1 MGLDVENSDL
11 FEDGE
16 GMERDMGFVSNLV
29 RQVWTDGC
37 ATVMSTIAQE
47 QMSGSRALNS
57 FDRSEI
63 SGLEIDEL
71 VKNPDLIFKR
81 SV

>member
-11 FEDGE
+11 CEDGE

-47 QMSGSRALNS
+47 QMSG
-57 FDRSEI
+57 
-63 SGLEIDEL
+63 
-71 VKNPDLIFKR
+71 
-81 SV
+81 